1 MKIRSALDART
12 DGSLVIIARTDALAV
27 NGWDD
32 AEARARRYAEAGA
45 DMVFVDGIRT
55 KEDVAEYF
63 RRLGDL
69 RCLYNGAAVT
79 PDEAKSM
86 GFALMIAAGPMLSIY
101 RAFAESLQRLD
112 AGAAD
117 PKSLPGLTDL
127 LGLPGIYELEAH
139 YRAE

>member
-55 KEDVAEYF
+55 KEDVAEYA

-69 RCLYNGAAVT
+69 RCLYNGAAVR

-101 RAFAESLQRLD
+101 RAVAESLQRLD